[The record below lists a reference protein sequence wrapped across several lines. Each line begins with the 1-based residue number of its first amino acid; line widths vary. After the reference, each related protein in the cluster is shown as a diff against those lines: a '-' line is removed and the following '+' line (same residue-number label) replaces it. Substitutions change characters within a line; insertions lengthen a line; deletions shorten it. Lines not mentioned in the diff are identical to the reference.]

1 MANEVKSSSEVI
13 RALSARGLDTNGLFP
28 IGVRPPLGV
37 YLRQLWSRR
46 HFIWFDSR
54 QRASTQ
60 NTKNRLGNL
69 WLLLRPMMDAAFYYV
84 IFGLVLKVDRG
95 VENFPAF
102 LIIGILMFRST
113 TGAISAGASVLRG
126 SKAMIRAFNFPR
138 AAVPISNVIQNALIA
153 VYTMIVM
160 AVAIIIL
167 PEHAMPQLSWL
178 LLVPI
183 FGIQTVLNLGI
194 TLFTARI
201 GFHFPDMSN
210 VLGVLSRF
218 LMYGSGVLFPM
229 THFIKNDTVLAIVSL
244 NPLYRIIDMSRTAMI
259 EGTMPGLDSWLIVL
273 AWAVFLAIGGFIY
286 FWRGEE
292 SYGREL
298 S

>member
-13 RALSARGLDTNGLFP
+13 RALGARGLDTNGLFP

-60 NTKNRLGNL
+60 NTNNRLGNV

-95 VENFPAF
+95 LENFPAF

-113 TGAISAGASVLRG
+113 SGALSAGASVLRG

-153 VYTMIVM
+153 VYTMLVM
-160 AVAIIIL
+160 AVSIIVI
-167 PEHAMPQLSWL
+167 PEHALPQLSWL

-183 FGIQTVLNLGI
+183 FILQTALNLGI
-194 TLFTARI
+194 TLITARV
-201 GFHFPDMSN
+201 GFHFPDMTN
-210 VLGVLSRF
+210 LLNVLSRF
-218 LMYGSGVLFPM
+218 LMYGSGVMFPLS
-229 THFIKNDTVLAIVSL
+229 HFVKNETALNLISL
-244 NPLYRIIDMSRTAMI
+244 NPLYRILEMSRMVLI
-259 EGTMPGLDSWLIVL
+259 DGSVPGLDSWLIVL
-273 AWAVFLAIGGFIY
+273 AWAAFLVVGGFIY

>member
-113 TGAISAGASVLRG
+113 TGAISAGANVLRG

-153 VYTMIVM
+153 VYTMLVM
-160 AVAIIIL
+160 AVSIIVL
-167 PEHAMPQLSWL
+167 PEHALPQLSWL

-183 FGIQTVLNLGI
+183 FILQTALNLGV
-194 TLFTARI
+194 TFFTARI
-201 GFHFPDMSN
+201 GFHFPDMTNLLS
-210 VLGVLSRF
+210 VLSRF
-218 LMYGSGVLFPM
+218 LMYGSGVVFPM
-229 THFIKNDTVLAIVSL
+229 SHFVKNEMALSLISL
-244 NPLYRIIDMSRTAMI
+244 NPLYRILEMARTALI
-259 EGTMPGLDSWLIVL
+259 EGSVPGLDSWLIVL
-273 AWAVFLAIGGFIY
+273 AWTMFLMVGGFIY